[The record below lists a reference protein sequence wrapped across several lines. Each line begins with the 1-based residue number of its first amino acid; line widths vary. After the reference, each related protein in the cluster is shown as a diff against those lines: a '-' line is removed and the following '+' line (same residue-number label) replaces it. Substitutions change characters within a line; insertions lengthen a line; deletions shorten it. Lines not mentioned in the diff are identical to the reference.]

1 MSLDNILVGDENNLS
16 TIKVADFGLSAKYEQ
31 FIFKSVE
38 QQVGTLVFM
47 APEQLVSKK
56 LYSRSVDIFAAGI
69 IMYMLLTG
77 GKHPLYDPR
86 VHDTETYKEQLLQV
100 EQFEFPG
107 HFPFLTKNLFNR
119 LTHFSVTQRY
129 TVTEALKHPWITRIN
144 KTTIPMTFQEQINT
158 MELER
163 KLRTVSTPFSL
174 TQCFLQKIGLMIFLG
189 HVKKAMPA
197 TYCHLN
203 FYVNKG

>member
-1 MSLDNILVGDENNLS
+1 MSVDNILVGDENNLAN
-16 TIKVADFGLSAKYEQ
+16 IKVADFGLSAKYEQ

-77 GKHPLYDPR
+77 GKHPLYDPS
-86 VHDTETYKEQLLQV
+86 VHNTETYKEQLLAV
-100 EQFEFPG
+100 EKFSFPN

-144 KTTIPMTFQEQINT
+144 KTTIPMTFQE
-158 MELER
+158 
-163 KLRTVSTPFSL
+163 
-174 TQCFLQKIGLMIFLG
+174 
-189 HVKKAMPA
+189 
-197 TYCHLN
+197 
-203 FYVNKG
+203 